1 MDGKVSR
8 VETGKEGAL
17 CTAQVRVTWPGL
29 GQWLWE
35 CSSGNVSTHVS
46 EIKLQALVM
55 DCVCVCVCVC
65 GWGRVVGERGVE
77 DEPIFLIAAEWI
89 GVLFSEMWNNERDDF
104 GDETNQRF
112 WDE

>member
-35 CSSGNVSTHVS
+35 CSSGNDSTHVS
-46 EIKLQALVM
+46 EIKLQALDM

-65 GWGRVVGERGVE
+65 VVGGGSLEREVWRMN
-77 DEPIFLIAAEWI
+77 PY
-89 GVLFSEMWNNERDDF
+89 S
-104 GDETNQRF
+104 
-112 WDE
+112 